1 MGDYIAQHTDNIFIK
16 NQTLHVHITS
26 PAIKQNLLLEHRA
39 IAQRL
44 NRKVNAQ
51 VIEDVLFY

>member
-1 MGDYIAQHTDNIFIK
+1 MNYDQEARY
-16 NQTLHVHITS
+16 
-26 PAIKQNLLLEHRA
+26 QNLLLEHRA